1 MNNRGNVFIGL
12 LSVIA
17 FIGIV
22 IGIIWI
28 SFQWE
33 YGNEQIIECEVKDKW
48 IKRYDRRD
56 LYLVSCGD
64 EVYKVE
70 DLFYK
75 GKFNSTNIYANLEKG
90 KKYKI
95 KVTGYR
101 FGFLSSYQNINSY
114 ELMEN

>member
-1 MNNRGNVFIGL
+1 MNNKGYIT
-12 LSVIA
+12 IA
-17 FIGIV
+17 ILAIIATLGILVGIV
-22 IGIIWI
+22 WVG
-28 SFQWE
+28 FQWE
-33 YGNEQIIECEVKDKW
+33 YGNEQIIECTVKDKW
-48 IKRYDRRD
+48 IKRYEEKD

-64 EVYKVE
+64 EVYKIE

-75 GKFNSTNIYANLEKG
+75 GKFNSTNIYANLEKE

-114 ELMEN
+114 ELVEE